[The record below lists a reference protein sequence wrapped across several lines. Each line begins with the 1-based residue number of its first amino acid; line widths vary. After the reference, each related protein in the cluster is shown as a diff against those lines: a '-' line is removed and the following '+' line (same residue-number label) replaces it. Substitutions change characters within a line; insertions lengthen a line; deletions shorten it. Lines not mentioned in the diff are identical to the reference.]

1 MPMNLLRK
9 MRFTMAT
16 VMMLV
21 VTAAVAFALF
31 AKARDHIPTATHPYM
46 NVDAPAV
53 FVISIALT
61 GMALGALKAH
71 SPGQIMLQ
79 VVLAYLAYLGL
90 ITLAEAGAF
99 RPLLYWFQ
107 ASFAILAVGP
117 LIARSY
123 VKAEMERGPG
133 RTWWKKTTEA
143 ILFSFFTIT
152 IVLVSGFLQWLT
164 TLIVTSTGVLKF

>member
-1 MPMNLLRK
+1 MSLLRK

-31 AKARDHIPTATHPYM
+31 AKARDHIPTAQYPYLA
-46 NVDAPAV
+46 VDAPSV
-53 FVISIALT
+53 FVISITLT
-61 GMALGALKAH
+61 AIALGALKAH
-71 SPGQIMLQ
+71 SSGQIMLQ
-79 VVLAYLAYLGL
+79 IVLACLAYLGL
-90 ITLAEAGAF
+90 ISLAELGAL

-107 ASFAILAVGP
+107 SCFALLATGP

-123 VKAEMERGPG
+123 VKAEMERGPR

-143 ILFSFFTIT
+143 ILFSFFTIS
-152 IVLVSGFLQWLT
+152 IVLISSFLQWIT
-164 TLIVTSTGVLKF
+164 VLIVSSTGALKF